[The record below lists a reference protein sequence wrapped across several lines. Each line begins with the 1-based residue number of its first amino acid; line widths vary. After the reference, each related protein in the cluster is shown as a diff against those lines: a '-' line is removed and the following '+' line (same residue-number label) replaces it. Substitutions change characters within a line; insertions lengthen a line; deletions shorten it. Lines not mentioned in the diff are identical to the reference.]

1 MKIKTFIKN
10 LLWPSKEN
18 NFQPRILN
26 DRAITLFILLFLLSK
41 VFFSFELIL
50 IQQSKL
56 FAELNAQKI
65 IALTNEVRQQYGLTP
80 LKENT
85 LLDLAAQQK
94 AQDMTI
100 NNYFAHFSPTGVSPW
115 YWFQKAGYNYY
126 YAGENLAM
134 NFLDSE
140 EVVRAWLNSPS
151 HRDNILN
158 QHYQEIGI
166 AILPANAN
174 SQGIANKPIVV
185 QLFGSPQVAKA
196 ATPAIPSV
204 PTTKQATTTSKPAS
218 KNQEIL
224 GEEEKATT
232 STTIITITTIPPTT
246 IPPATIPPTTLET
259 PIAAN
264 LGSDTRTKINTTNV
278 IIALSLIAMGS
289 IVILGIIKQQR
300 AIPFGY
306 SEIVLRSAIVIFIG
320 AAFWIFHLEKF
331 IGQLMIS

>member
-1 MKIKTFIKN
+1 MKIKALIKN
-10 LLWPSKEN
+10 LLWPTKEN
-18 NFQPRILN
+18 NFQPHILT

-56 FAELNAQKI
+56 FADLNAQKI

-94 AQDMTI
+94 AQDMSL

-115 YWFQKAGYNYY
+115 YWFQKAGYHYH

-140 EVVRAWLNSPS
+140 EVIKAWLNSPG

-158 QHYQEIGI
+158 KNYQEIGI

-196 ATPAIPSV
+196 STPTIQPTVTTKS
-204 PTTKQATTTSKPAS
+204 PTTTKVIPA
-218 KNQEIL
+218 NQEIL
-224 GEEEKATT
+224 GEEAKPSPTT
-232 STTIITITTIPPTT
+232 VITPTTMMSTTIV
-246 IPPATIPPTTLET
+246 PTTLESPVVT
-259 PIAAN
+259 D
-264 LGSDTRTKINTTNV
+264 LGVDTRTKINTTNIV
-278 IIALSLIAMGS
+278 IALSLIIMGS
-289 IVILGIIKQQR
+289 IVIFGIVIHQR
-300 AIPFGY
+300 TIPFSY

-320 AAFWIFHLEKF
+320 AAFWVFHLEKF